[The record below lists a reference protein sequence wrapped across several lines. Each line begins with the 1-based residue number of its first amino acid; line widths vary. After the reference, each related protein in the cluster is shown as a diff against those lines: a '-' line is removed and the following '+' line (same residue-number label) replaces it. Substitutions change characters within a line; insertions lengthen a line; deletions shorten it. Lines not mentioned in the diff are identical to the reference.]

1 MKNSQPREQFGDDIL
16 VALRRI
22 IRAVDLQSR
31 QLVRSHGLTGPQAL
45 LLKEIVLAGELTVG
59 QLAERVSLSQATV
72 TDILLRLER
81 RGLIE
86 RQRSHADKRRVLV
99 HITLAGR
106 QLMKTSLPL
115 LQESFLDKVNQ
126 LQEWEQ
132 TQLLASLQ
140 RLANM
145 MNAQTFETDD
155 RYGSEADN
163 AEDSPLRQSVQ

>member
-1 MKNSQPREQFGDDIL
+1 MDTSQPREQFGDDIL

-45 LLKEIVLAGELTVG
+45 LLKEIILAGELTVG

-115 LQESFLDKVNQ
+115 LQESFLDKLNQ

-145 MNAQTFETDD
+145 MNAQTFEADD

-163 AEDSPLRQSVQ
+163 NGEQSSLRQSV

>member
-1 MKNSQPREQFGDDIL
+1 MTSDTFSEQLGDDIL
-16 VALRRI
+16 AALRRI

-45 LLKEIVLAGELTVG
+45 LLKEVILANELTVG
-59 QLAERVSLSQATV
+59 QLAERVCLSQATV

-81 RGLIE
+81 RGLVE
-86 RQRSHADKRRVLV
+86 RQRSSEDKRRVLV
-99 HITLAGR
+99 HISAAGR

-115 LQESFLDKVNQ
+115 LQRSFLDKLNQ

-140 RLANM
+140 RLADM
-145 MNAQTFETDD
+145 MSEQQFDADD
-155 RYGSEADN
+155 RYIDDTPPVPHPPFG
-163 AEDSPLRQSVQ
+163 QSIQ